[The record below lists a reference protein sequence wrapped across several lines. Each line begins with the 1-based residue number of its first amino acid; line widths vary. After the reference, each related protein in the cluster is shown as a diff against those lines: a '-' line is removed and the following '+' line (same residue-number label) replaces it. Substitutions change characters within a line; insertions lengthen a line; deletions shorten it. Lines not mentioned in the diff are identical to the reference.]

1 MKERTAF
8 NDNWLYKP
16 SLDAADPF
24 GAAETEGYVQ
34 VELPHTNKILPYN
47 CFDEAE
53 CQFIS
58 CYKKI
63 FRVKREWED
72 KTLLLEF
79 EGVMLACE
87 VWCNGI
93 PVGGHEGGF
102 TPFQVDLTK
111 AVKPGEEN
119 ILIVKVDS
127 TERKDIP
134 PFGNVVDYLTYGGI
148 YREAWLTAADPVHLS
163 RLFLDCPEPL
173 EEEKTLRCS
182 CEITARQ
189 ACKAMVKVTLY
200 SPQGDRVG
208 EKTEEVALQQGKG
221 KYLVTLSDL
230 KGIELWEPDTPALYT
245 AEAEVAVSK
254 ERDICR
260 ERFGFRLACFT
271 TEGFFLNGRKMKLI
285 GLNRHQSWP
294 YAGYAMPR
302 RIQRKDAR
310 ILKEELGCN
319 MVRTSHYPQSRHFL
333 DACDELGLLVMEEIP
348 GWQHIGDEAW
358 KERSLKEL
366 EDMIIRDYNR
376 PSIVLWGVRIN
387 ESQDDHNFYERTN
400 ALAHSM
406 DSGRQ
411 TGGTRYIQRSELLED
426 VYTYNDFTHDGG
438 KAVFRPQP
446 DTTGLEYPVPLL
458 VTESNGH
465 MYPTK
470 RFDQEQRL
478 TEHTLRHLRVINESL
493 GREDLAGG
501 ISWCAFDY
509 HTHGCFGS
517 GDKICYHGVMDM
529 FRNPKYAAYAYSS
542 QKDPKR
548 QIVME
553 PVTAASRGEKDGGG
567 MVPFY
572 VMTNCDFVRVY
583 KNGKQVADFY
593 PQKEEFP
600 HLAHPPV
607 MIVHLMEADVLSVFS
622 EEDRLQFQEYL
633 GKRMKE
639 GTLTGLTQEDIAY
652 LAKMAQ
658 KYGLDMRGL
667 VTTVI
672 KSAGGWGDASNNLVL
687 EGFLDGRPVCRREI
701 GEGKYAA
708 GIVVKADDAVLFA
721 DGDTYDATRI
731 TVEAIDNM
739 GNRMP
744 FIQECV
750 EVTLK
755 GPGRLIGPARFPL
768 IGGSS
773 SFWVRTVGE
782 TGSLRVLIEGMTGKA
797 ECTLEIMA
805 GGSEKGE

>member
-1 MKERTAF
+1 
-8 NDNWLYKP
+8 
-16 SLDAADPF
+16 
-24 GAAETEGYVQ
+24 
-34 VELPHTNKILPYN
+34 
-47 CFDEAE
+47 
-53 CQFIS
+53 
-58 CYKKI
+58 
-63 FRVKREWED
+63 
-72 KTLLLEF
+72 
-79 EGVMLACE
+79 
-87 VWCNGI
+87 
-93 PVGGHEGGF
+93 
-102 TPFQVDLTK
+102 
-111 AVKPGEEN
+111 
-119 ILIVKVDS
+119 
-127 TERKDIP
+127 
-134 PFGNVVDYLTYGGI
+134 
-148 YREAWLTAADPVHLS
+148 
-163 RLFLDCPEPL
+163 
-173 EEEKTLRCS
+173 
-182 CEITARQ
+182 
-189 ACKAMVKVTLY
+189 
-200 SPQGDRVG
+200 
-208 EKTEEVALQQGKG
+208 
-221 KYLVTLSDL
+221 
-230 KGIELWEPDTPALYT
+230 
-245 AEAEVAVSK
+245 
-254 ERDICR
+254 
-260 ERFGFRLACFT
+260 
-271 TEGFFLNGRKMKLI
+271 
-285 GLNRHQSWP
+285 
-294 YAGYAMPR
+294 
-302 RIQRKDAR
+302 
-310 ILKEELGCN
+310 
-319 MVRTSHYPQSRHFL
+319 
-333 DACDELGLLVMEEIP
+333 
-348 GWQHIGDEAW
+348 
-358 KERSLKEL
+358 
-366 EDMIIRDYNR
+366 MIIRDYNR

-387 ESQDDHNFYERTN
+387 ESQDDHSFYERTN

-607 MIVHLMEADVLSVFS
+607 MIVHLMEADVLSGFS

-687 EGFLDGRPVCRREI
+687 EGYLDDRAVCRREI

-708 GIVVKADDAVLFA
+708 GIAVKADDTVLFS
-721 DGDTYDATRI
+721 DGDTYDSTRI

-750 EVTLK
+750 EVTLE

-805 GGSEKGE
+805 GSGETGE

>member
-1 MKERTAF
+1 M
-8 NDNWLYKP
+8 
-16 SLDAADPF
+16 
-24 GAAETEGYVQ
+24 
-34 VELPHTNKILPYN
+34 
-47 CFDEAE
+47 
-53 CQFIS
+53 
-58 CYKKI
+58 
-63 FRVKREWED
+63 
-72 KTLLLEF
+72 
-79 EGVMLACE
+79 
-87 VWCNGI
+87 
-93 PVGGHEGGF
+93 
-102 TPFQVDLTK
+102 
-111 AVKPGEEN
+111 
-119 ILIVKVDS
+119 
-127 TERKDIP
+127 
-134 PFGNVVDYLTYGGI
+134 VDYLTYGGI
-148 YREAWLTAADPVHLS
+148 YREAWLTAAEPVHLS

-173 EEEKTLRCS
+173 EEEKTLHCS

-260 ERFGFRLACFT
+260 ERFGFRLARFT
-271 TEGFFLNGRKMKLI
+271 PEGFFLNGRKMKLI

-302 RIQRKDAR
+302 RIQRKDAQV
-310 ILKEELGCN
+310 LKEELGCN

-387 ESQDDHNFYERTN
+387 ESQDDHSFYERTN
-400 ALAHSM
+400 ALAHSL
-406 DSGRQ
+406 DGGRQ

-438 KAVFRPQP
+438 KEVFRPQP

-687 EGFLDGRPVCRREI
+687 EGYLDDRAVCRREI

-708 GIVVKADDAVLFA
+708 GIAVKADDTVLFT

-750 EVTLK
+750 EVTLE

-782 TGSLRVLIEGMTGKA
+782 TGSLRIFIEGMTGKA
-797 ECTLEIMA
+797 ECTLKIMA
-805 GGSEKGE
+805 GSGETGE

>member
-1 MKERTAF
+1 
-8 NDNWLYKP
+8 
-16 SLDAADPF
+16 
-24 GAAETEGYVQ
+24 
-34 VELPHTNKILPYN
+34 
-47 CFDEAE
+47 
-53 CQFIS
+53 
-58 CYKKI
+58 
-63 FRVKREWED
+63 
-72 KTLLLEF
+72 
-79 EGVMLACE
+79 
-87 VWCNGI
+87 
-93 PVGGHEGGF
+93 
-102 TPFQVDLTK
+102 
-111 AVKPGEEN
+111 
-119 ILIVKVDS
+119 
-127 TERKDIP
+127 
-134 PFGNVVDYLTYGGI
+134 
-148 YREAWLTAADPVHLS
+148 
-163 RLFLDCPEPL
+163 
-173 EEEKTLRCS
+173 
-182 CEITARQ
+182 
-189 ACKAMVKVTLY
+189 
-200 SPQGDRVG
+200 
-208 EKTEEVALQQGKG
+208 
-221 KYLVTLSDL
+221 
-230 KGIELWEPDTPALYT
+230 
-245 AEAEVAVSK
+245 
-254 ERDICR
+254 
-260 ERFGFRLACFT
+260 
-271 TEGFFLNGRKMKLI
+271 MKLI

-387 ESQDDHNFYERTN
+387 ESQDDHSFYERTN
-400 ALAHSM
+400 ALAHSL
-406 DSGRQ
+406 DGGRQ

-542 QKDPKR
+542 QKEPKR

-600 HLAHPPV
+600 HLVHPPV
-607 MIVHLMEADVLSVFS
+607 MIVHLMEADVLSGFS

-687 EGFLDGRPVCRREI
+687 EGFLDDRAVCRREI

-708 GIVVKADDAVLFA
+708 GIAVKADDTVLFA

-750 EVTLK
+750 EVTLE

-773 SFWVRTVGE
+773 SFWIRTVGE
-782 TGSLRVLIEGMTGKA
+782 TGSLRIFIEGMTGKA

-805 GGSEKGE
+805 GGGEKGE